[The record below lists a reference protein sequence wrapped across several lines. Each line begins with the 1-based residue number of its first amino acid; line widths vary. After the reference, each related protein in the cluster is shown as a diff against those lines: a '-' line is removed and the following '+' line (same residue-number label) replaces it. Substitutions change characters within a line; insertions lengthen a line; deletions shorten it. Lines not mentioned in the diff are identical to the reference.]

1 MKTFVKNVI
10 FLKSKLTHL
19 RKKYFA
25 ENVPNGTG
33 KHCKISCRSVQLFC
47 IYSEMKKKYRKS
59 NENEH
64 PVRIR

>member
-1 MKTFVKNVI
+1 MNKESKVQEIVESAKMKTFVKNVI

-47 IYSEMKKKYRKS
+47 I
-59 NENEH
+59 
-64 PVRIR
+64 